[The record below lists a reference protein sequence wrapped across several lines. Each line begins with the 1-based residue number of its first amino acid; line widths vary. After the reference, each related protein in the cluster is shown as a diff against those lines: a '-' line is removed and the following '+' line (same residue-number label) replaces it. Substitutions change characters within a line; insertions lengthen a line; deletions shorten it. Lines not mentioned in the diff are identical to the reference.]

1 MEKYDSKKK
10 KIKYVTSQKPLTNHL
25 FLRNKIL
32 KNAEEKMGFNN
43 LLKNK
48 TNLDYKIN
56 HQENTNFNFQNNFE
70 TSMPNLNNLHN
81 YNSFYSKNF
90 NINNHTLYNGS
101 FSNNKNKIINNNT
114 NLGKYYKK
122 LYLKTKNENSMLLKE
137 RKQLINKNEIN
148 EQTIIDLIKDKRE
161 LIKNNEKLEKTIE
174 EYKKII
180 NEKDRKK
187 EAEKNY
193 TINNSKLVK
202 DNESL
207 YNKINELI
215 QDNSE
220 LRRKL
225 KEMNS
230 SKIINNK
237 SAIQQY
243 NSFNSKAM
251 HKISNSN
258 INDNNNNIPHL
269 RNNSSKYNNKPKDV
283 LEIKP
288 NLNKI
293 NIKMR
298 NAKKLIQAN
307 RSNSTNNTNTNTN
320 KTLSRENLK
329 KRTKI
334 NNNIGIDVNIDNL
347 FYSQIIQTDKK
358 EKNNI
363 GDNYYKNGE
372 IYNIKTNKDIDYEKK
387 YNEINYEYNKLIK
400 EISNIKKSISIIN
413 NKNKNFQKKINELQE
428 INNNLKNI
436 NSKQKEEIEN
446 LNKKYN
452 IKNEINNNMDEPND
466 KNLDLPR
473 QINNLNEIKQYNFKN
488 NNYINNKD
496 KNNVNNLDKLDIN
509 EKNKNKNDIN
519 ISQYKELKL
528 YNDNLSKKV
537 SELTQNI
544 IEKDKMINS
553 LKILEEKSKEDNRKL
568 SLAQNEL
575 KNLKNKNNS
584 GKSLDDKKE
593 LELKILE
600 MKKNNDS
607 LKYKINDIMKE
618 NKKLK
623 DNGDKLVKEN
633 NELIKLNKAYTNNK
647 IVKENNEEINK
658 KQIELLNEEIKNL
671 KKFQSKYINTEHE
684 NVLLKQKNNEIIT
697 KYELLKNKIED
708 ENKNKSTRTDNTK
721 LKICSNINFKLTSIN
736 KESNINNNFE
746 DLLCRPSIDIN
757 QQMPF
762 NDNISKLLS
771 QIKPIKEVEI
781 NIIQGKNDSSGKKI
795 RKRKVKIIEPFEMK
809 ENQEK
814 KEDKK
819 EEKENKDIK
828 SLLNDTKDKIKDKYY
843 KLKNNYN
850 ILLAENKNLIKE
862 NEKLSEKNNILEL
875 MINNEEDCSS
885 KSEKNVY
892 RIKNKID
899 NIIAN
904 KNEIENKDN
913 INNIS
918 SLKEINQKLQS
929 KINTL
934 QKEKLR
940 FEEKLLNLQQL
951 LNSELE
957 KEKNVITKLRQSQ
970 DLSSV
975 QRTSY
980 LIDNIPEQEKEAK
993 LINDNENSQNLIQEN
1008 KCLKE
1013 IITHLKL
1020 EISEF
1025 KKEQNYNTNKY
1036 NIVNKIN
1043 CDNDSNLNLINEIKK
1058 ENDKLKKENFIYFK
1072 EIQSLNNYIMRLEKN
1087 MGIDNEINK
1096 LKLVNIEQN
1105 KLIMNLSQQIKEYQ
1119 SKVDNIIIGK
1129 SPEEKDEQI
1138 KILINEVKGVR
1149 KRILNIITFE
1159 GRIKEMDEL
1168 IDILNEIKGE
1178 IKESKSN
1185 KIKGGYEKLSELI
1198 NNYQMNNDKF
1208 YNDII
1213 LQRLRLK
1220 DNYENVN
1227 ISKK

>member
-1 MEKYDSKKK
+1 MEAIYSKKK
-10 KIKYVTSQKPLTNHL
+10 KIKYETSNKPLPNHL
-25 FLRNKIL
+25 VVRNKIL
-32 KNAEEKMGFNN
+32 KNAEEKMGIHSLLNN
-43 LLKNK
+43 KANLNYEINK
-48 TNLDYKIN
+48 
-56 HQENTNFNFQNNFE
+56 HENTNFNFHNNFE

-81 YNSFYSKNF
+81 FNSFYTKNS
-90 NINNHTLYNGS
+90 NINSHTLYSNS
-101 FSNNKNKIINNNT
+101 FSSNKNKMISNKA
-114 NLGKYYKK
+114 NLEKYYKN
-122 LYLKTKNENSMLLKE
+122 LYLKAKNENSMLLKE
-137 RKQLINKNEIN
+137 RIQLINKNKIN

-161 LIKNNEKLEKTIE
+161 LKKINENLEKTIE

-180 NEKDRKK
+180 NEKDIKK

-193 TINNSKLVK
+193 TINNTKLVK

-207 YNKINELI
+207 YNKINKLI
-215 QDNSE
+215 QENIE
-220 LRRKL
+220 LKCKL

-230 SKIINNK
+230 TKIINNK
-237 SAIQQY
+237 PAIQQY
-243 NSFNSKAM
+243 NSFNSKVVN
-251 HKISNSN
+251 KISESN
-258 INDNNNNIPHL
+258 INDNKITNL
-269 RNNSSKYNNKPKDV
+269 RNNSSNNNKQKDV

-307 RSNSTNNTNTNTN
+307 RTNSTNNANNTNTN
-320 KTLSRENLK
+320 KALSREHNK
-329 KRTKI
+329 KRAKI
-334 NNNIGIDVNIDNL
+334 NSNIGIDVNIDNL
-347 FYSQIIQTDKK
+347 FYSQIIQTDKN
-358 EKNNI
+358 EKNNL

-372 IYNIKTNKDIDYEKK
+372 IYDINGNKNIDYEKK

-413 NKNKNFQKKINELQE
+413 NKNKNFQIKINELQE
-428 INNNLKNI
+428 INNNLKKI

-452 IKNEINNNMDEPND
+452 IKNEINNYKDEPNE
-466 KNLDLPR
+466 KYLDLPR
-473 QINNLNEIKQYNFKN
+473 QMNNLNEVKEYNLKN
-488 NNYINNKD
+488 NNYLDNKD
-496 KNNVNNLDKLDIN
+496 KINVNNLNKLDIN
-509 EKNKNKNDIN
+509 EKNKTTIN
-519 ISQYKELKL
+519 ASQYNELKL
-528 YNDNLSKKV
+528 NNDKLSKKV
-537 SELTQNI
+537 SELTKNI
-544 IEKDKMINS
+544 IEKDKKINS
-553 LKILEEKSKEDNRKL
+553 LEILEEKYKEDNRKL
-568 SLAQNEL
+568 NLDQNEL
-575 KNLKNKNNS
+575 KNFKNKNNS
-584 GKSLDDKKE
+584 GKSLEGKKD
-593 LELKILE
+593 LELKIQE

-607 LKYKINDIMKE
+607 LKNKISNILKE

-623 DNGDKLVKEN
+623 ENGDKLIKEN
-633 NELIKLNKAYTNNK
+633 NELLKIKKTYTNNK
-647 IVKENNEEINK
+647 NGNGKENNEEINK

-671 KKFQSKYINTEHE
+671 KKFQTKYIDTEHE
-684 NVLLKQKNNEIIT
+684 NVLLKQKNNEIIK

-708 ENKNKSTRTDNTK
+708 ENKNKSSRNNSTK
-721 LKICSNINFKLTSIN
+721 LEICSNIDFKLTNIK
-736 KESNINNNFE
+736 KENNFNNNFE
-746 DLLCRPSIDIN
+746 DLLCRPSLDIN
-757 QQMPF
+757 QQKLF
-762 NDNISKLLS
+762 NDNVSKLLS
-771 QIKPIKEVEI
+771 KMKPMKEVEI
-781 NIIQGKNDSSGKKI
+781 NIIQGKNDGSGKKI

-809 ENQEK
+809 DNQEN

-819 EEKENKDIK
+819 EEKENKDMEL
-828 SLLNDTKDKIKDKYY
+828 LLNDTNDKIKDKYF

-850 ILLAENKNLIKE
+850 ILRAENKNLIKE

-875 MINNEEDCSS
+875 MINNEEDFSS
-885 KSEKNVY
+885 KSDKNVY

-899 NIIAN
+899 NNNYNYN
-904 KNEIENKDN
+904 KNEIENSDN

-918 SLKEINQKLQS
+918 SLKEINQKLMS
-929 KINTL
+929 EVETL

-970 DLSSV
+970 DLSPV
-975 QRTSY
+975 RRTSN
-980 LIDNIPEQEKEAK
+980 LIDNIPEQEKEK
-993 LINDNENSQNLIQEN
+993 NLINDNENSQNLFKEN

-1013 IITHLKL
+1013 VITQLKL

-1025 KKEQNYNTNKY
+1025 KKEQNYIENKD
-1036 NIVNKIN
+1036 NIINNIN
-1043 CDNDSNLNLINEIKK
+1043 CDNDSCKKLINELKK
-1058 ENDKLKKENFIYFK
+1058 ENEKLKKENFIYFK

-1087 MGIDNEINK
+1087 MGIDNEINN
-1096 LKLVNIEQN
+1096 LKLMNIEQN

-1129 SPEEKDEQI
+1129 SNEEKEEQI

-1149 KRILNIITFE
+1149 KRFLSIITFE

-1178 IKESKSN
+1178 IKESKNS
-1185 KIKGGYEKLSELI
+1185 KIKGLYEKLNELI
-1198 NNYQMNNDKF
+1198 NKYQMNNDKF

-1213 LQRLRLK
+1213 LQRLKLK

-1227 ISKK
+1227 ISKI